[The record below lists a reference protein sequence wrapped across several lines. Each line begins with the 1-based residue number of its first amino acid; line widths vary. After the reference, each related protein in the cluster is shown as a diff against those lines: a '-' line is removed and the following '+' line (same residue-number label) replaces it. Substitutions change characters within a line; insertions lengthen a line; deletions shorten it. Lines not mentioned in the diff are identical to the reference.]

1 MLKQFSTLLPFFL
14 LGMISC
20 QSKPATTD
28 KNAGDTIATQQTSA
42 PDAVAKLAT
51 GPVLIMLLLWRVNKC
66 PLFATTK
73 YATGKPPIQKC

>member
-1 MLKQFSTLLPFFL
+1 MLKQFSTLLPLFL

-51 GPVLIMLLLWRVNKC
+51 GPVDNAAVMARKQV
-66 PLFATTK
+66 
-73 YATGKPPIQKC
+73 PIVCYHQIRDWKAYRF